1 MQHALLGHPQFPV
14 EVGEKEK
21 KSSRRRRIKRKRQHQ
36 KSPVAALLGLLPNE
50 RRK

>member
-1 MQHALLGHPQFPV
+1 MGHPQFPV
-14 EVGEKEK
+14 EVELKEQKEEEEEEGEEEK
-21 KSSRRRRIKRKRQHQ
+21 KCQRQ